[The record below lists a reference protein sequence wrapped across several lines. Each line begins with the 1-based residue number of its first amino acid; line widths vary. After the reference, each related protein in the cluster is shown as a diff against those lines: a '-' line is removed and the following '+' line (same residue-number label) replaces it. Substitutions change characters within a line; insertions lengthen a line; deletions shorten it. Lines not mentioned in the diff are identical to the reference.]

1 MNFPVLHGNWID
13 LAVLL
18 IIIFYLWSGWSRG
31 LIFGLL
37 GLGGFI
43 ISFLMALKLY
53 SVFGK
58 LLVDNFLLSRGI
70 ANTLGFLLAGIF
82 TELVYTS
89 ILRYLLKK
97 TYASLSRLVKDKE
110 KINLYKW
117 LDKMLGFIPVVGEGL
132 IFTAFILTLLVTLP
146 IQGRI
151 KKSIVTSK
159 IGGALVSHTQG
170 VESHLNNIFGEAVNE
185 TLTFI
190 TINPYP
196 ASSDRIDL
204 GFTQSEGTVDENAQ
218 RSMLVLVN
226 IERSKSGLSVLK
238 PTTGLTE
245 LARNHARDMFAR
257 GYFSHYNPEGESP
270 FDRMEKA
277 NIYFLIAGENLALAP
292 NVVLAHQGL
301 MNSPGHR
308 ENIMSPDF
316 NRIGI
321 GAIDGG
327 IYGVIF
333 VQEFTN

>member
-13 LAVLL
+13 LAVVL
-18 IIIFYLWSGWSRG
+18 IIIFYLFSGWSRG

-37 GLGGFI
+37 DLGGFI

-58 LLVDNFLLSRGI
+58 LLVDNFSLSRGI

-97 TYASLSRLVKDKE
+97 TYSSLSRLVKDKK

-117 LDKMLGFIPVVGEGL
+117 LNKMLGFIPVVGEGL

-170 VESHLNNIFGEAVNE
+170 
-185 TLTFI
+185 
-190 TINPYP
+190 
-196 ASSDRIDL
+196 
-204 GFTQSEGTVDENAQ
+204 
-218 RSMLVLVN
+218 
-226 IERSKSGLSVLK
+226 IE
-238 PTTGLTE
+238 
-245 LARNHARDMFAR
+245 
-257 GYFSHYNPEGESP
+257 
-270 FDRMEKA
+270 
-277 NIYFLIAGENLALAP
+277 
-292 NVVLAHQGL
+292 
-301 MNSPGHR
+301 
-308 ENIMSPDF
+308 
-316 NRIGI
+316 
-321 GAIDGG
+321 
-327 IYGVIF
+327 
-333 VQEFTN
+333 